1 MTKNIK
7 TANTYEKNT
16 KTKNERDCMRVNKDL
31 VQISLK
37 QSNINPL
44 VVQSVTT

>member
-7 TANTYEKNT
+7 TQILHKSYEKKNTKT
-16 KTKNERDCMRVNKDL
+16 KTKNERDCMRGNEDL

-37 QSNINPL
+37 
-44 VVQSVTT
+44 